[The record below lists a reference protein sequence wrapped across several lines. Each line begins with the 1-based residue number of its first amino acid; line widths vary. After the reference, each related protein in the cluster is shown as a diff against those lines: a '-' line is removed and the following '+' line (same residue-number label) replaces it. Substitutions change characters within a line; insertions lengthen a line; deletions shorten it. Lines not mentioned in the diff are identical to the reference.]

1 MQRDMKTSGRAMGW
15 LFYGKHYG
23 SYVTGLYL
31 FTKVR
36 TIRAQ
41 GPACPAHLGSFLFDV
56 STKVYNK
63 SSF

>member
-31 FTKVR
+31 FTKVQSWFK
-36 TIRAQ
+36 T
-41 GPACPAHLGSFLFDV
+41 FMKF
-56 STKVYNK
+56 
-63 SSF
+63 SSHD